1 MVSIFNSLTEL
12 INLSTFSNNE
22 IDFDQ
27 KNSFCYIH
35 FTGADVNFL
44 QIKQALLKTLN
55 SFKQSLPILMGVLL
69 LIALINTLIPKNIYA
84 KIFTGNAFIDP
95 FIGALMGSVFTG
107 NPITSYIIGG
117 ELLKQGISLFAVV
130 AFILSW
136 VTVGVVQL
144 PMEIQILGKK
154 FAVVRNIVSFITAI
168 IISVLTVFT
177 LRLIQ

>member
-1 MVSIFNSLTEL
+1 LTR
-12 INLSTFSNNE
+12 
-22 IDFDQ
+22 
-27 KNSFCYIH
+27 KIH
-35 FTGADVNFL
+35 FAIFTLNLIGADVNFS

-84 KIFTGNAFIDP
+84 KIFTGNTFIDP

-117 ELLKQGISLFAVV
+117 ELLKQGVSLFAVV

-154 FAVVRNIVSFITAI
+154 FAVVRNSISFITAI
-168 IISVLTVFT
+168 IISVLAVFA

>member
-1 MVSIFNSLTEL
+1 MSFYFYSLTEL
-12 INLSTFSNNE
+12 ANLSTLSNNE

-35 FTGADVNFL
+35 FIGASVNFP

-55 SFKQSLPILMGVLL
+55 NFKQSLPILMGVLL

-117 ELLKQGISLFAVV
+117 ELLKQGISLFAVI

-136 VTVGVVQL
+136 VTVGIVQL
-144 PMEIQILGKK
+144 PMEIQTLGKK
-154 FAVVRNIVSFITAI
+154 FAITRNIISFITVI
-168 IISVLTVFT
+168 IISVLAVFT